1 MGTSLETRIQEKTDR
16 IETVIDAFLPE
27 ETGYQ
32 KTVLSAMNYTMKAG
46 GKRLRPMLM
55 EESYFLPTNESYFL
69 VFQLLLILLLDQ

>member
-1 MGTSLETRIQEKTDR
+1 MEPSLKEKIQNKTQK
-16 IETVIDAFLPE
+16 IEEIIYSYLPE

-55 EESYFLPTNESYFL
+55 EETFVLFGGTDRE
-69 VFQLLLILLLDQ
+69 LL